1 MFLLL
6 LVKKLRPQP
15 LPFFDHLSFSD
26 KDFLDWAR
34 PPPPSPFMKKKWSK
48 LVKNWSKQG
57 ENSDFFSDKDFLP
70 PPLF

>member
-6 LVKKLRPQP
+6 LVKKLRPHP

-34 PPPPSPFMKKKWSK
+34 PPPPSPFMKKNGQ
-48 LVKNWSKQG
+48 NWSKIG
-57 ENSDFFSDKDFLP
+57 PKKVKILIFF
-70 PPLF
+70 